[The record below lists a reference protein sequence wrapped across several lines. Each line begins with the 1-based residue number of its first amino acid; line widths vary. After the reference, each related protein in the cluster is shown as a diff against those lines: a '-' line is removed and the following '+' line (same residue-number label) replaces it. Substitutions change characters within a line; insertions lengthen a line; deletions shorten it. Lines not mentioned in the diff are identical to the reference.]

1 MTDDTETPPPST
13 LEEPKME
20 IHHKPKPVHGWR
32 EFLSELFV
40 VVLGVSLALGAEQ
53 TAEWL
58 HWRAQVSEARE
69 LIATELARN
78 VRQATWRLRTST
90 CVERRLDELGAILDG
105 AAKTGS
111 LPPVGDI
118 ASPVRGY
125 WPSGSWESVVASQ
138 TATHFPRPQLAAI
151 TLTYKYTAREEA
163 FSAEEIPVWNALY
176 AMVGPGRR
184 LDPSS
189 EARLREAL
197 SQARSTNRLMAVIG
211 DQVVDAVNRAGL
223 SFSPDDRALI
233 AQGKNTA
240 LLSPRSLLAGGGEPV
255 GLICAPIGKPPE
267 HYGQGIYG
275 AGARQID
282 DAVKTLPDFGGAQ

>member
-1 MTDDTETPPPST
+1 
-13 LEEPKME
+13 ME
-20 IHHKPKPVHGWR
+20 IHKPKKIHSWR
-32 EFLSELFV
+32 ELLTEV
-40 VVLGVSLALGAEQ
+40 GIVVLGVSIALGAEQ
-53 TAEWL
+53 TVEYL
-58 HWRAQVSEARE
+58 HWRTQVSEARE
-69 LIATELARN
+69 LIASELARN
-78 VRQATWRLRTST
+78 VRQATYRLRTST
-90 CVERRLDELGAILDG
+90 CVERRLDELGAILDE

-138 TATHFPRPQLAAI
+138 TATHFPRQQLAAI
-151 TLTYKYTAREEA
+151 TLTYRYTTREED
-163 FSAEEIPVWNALY
+163 FSRDEIPVWNALY

-197 SQARSTNRLMAVIG
+197 SQARATNRLMAIIAN
-211 DQVVDAVNRAGL
+211 QVVVSVNGL
-223 SFSPDDRALI
+223 GLTFSPEDRTLMAESR
-233 AQGKNTA
+233 NMA
-240 LLSPRSLLAGGGEPV
+240 LLAPRSLLNSGEPV

-275 AGARQID
+275 AGARLID
-282 DAVKTLPDFGGAQ
+282 EAVKTLPDVGGAK

>member
-1 MTDDTETPPPST
+1 MTDAAELTPTPP
-13 LEEPKME
+13 EEQKME
-20 IHHKPKPVHGWR
+20 IHKPKPFHDWR
-32 EFLSELFV
+32 EFLAELFI
-40 VVLGVSLALGAEQ
+40 VVLGVSIALAAEQ
-53 TAEWL
+53 TVEYI
-58 HWRAQVSEARE
+58 HWRAQVAEARE
-69 LIATELARN
+69 LIASELARN
-78 VRQATWRLRTST
+78 VRQATYRLRTST
-90 CVERRLDELGAILDG
+90 CVERRLDELAVILDG

-111 LPPVGDI
+111 LPPLGDI

-138 TATHFPRPQLAAI
+138 TATHFPRQQLAAI
-151 TLTYKYTAREEA
+151 TLTYRYTVREEE
-163 FSAEEIPVWNALY
+163 FSRDEIPVWNTLY

-197 SQARSTNRLMAVIG
+197 SQARSTNRLMAIIAN
-211 DQVVDAVNRAGL
+211 QVVVSVHELGL
-223 SFSPDDRALI
+223 AFSPEDKALI
-233 AQGKNTA
+233 AETRNMSLFA
-240 LLSPRSLLAGGGEPV
+240 PRSLFNSGEPF

-282 DAVKTLPDFGGAQ
+282 DAVKTLPDFGGGK